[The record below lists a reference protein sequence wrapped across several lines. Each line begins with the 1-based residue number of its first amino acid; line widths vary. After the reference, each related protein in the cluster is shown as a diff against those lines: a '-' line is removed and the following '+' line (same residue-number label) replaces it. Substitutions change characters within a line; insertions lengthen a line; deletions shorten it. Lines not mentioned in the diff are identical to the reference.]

1 MDRSSP
7 LPLWAQLLEDLRERI
22 NAGEF
27 AVRFPTDKEMI
38 EQYRVSRQTVREAVR
53 RLEQEGVVVR
63 RRGRGTN
70 LTDKRFYQQ
79 LGTVYSLYRELE
91 KMGHVQG
98 SKILAQGTK
107 HDSALAHE
115 FGVPDDHLFFYLE
128 RIRFADLE
136 AVAIDRLVMPMK
148 FAAALAEANFEHTG
162 LYDELEK
169 RAGIVPTTGEE
180 RLTPVILSAE
190 EATLLSCNEPTAGM
204 RIQRTTYYGGEKLEK
219 RETVVRGD
227 RYCFVSVFDSSKNEQ
242 SSNLTA
248 AEYDARLP

>member
-27 AVRFPTDKEMI
+27 AERFPTDKEMI
-38 EQYRVSRQTVREAVR
+38 EQYQVSRQTVREAVR
-53 RLEQEGVVVR
+53 RLEQDGVVVR

-107 HDSALAHE
+107 HDGALARE
-115 FGVPDDHLFFYLE
+115 FGVPEDHLFFHLE
-128 RIRFADLE
+128 RIRYADGE

-162 LYDELEK
+162 LYDELER

-190 EATLLSCNEPTAGM
+190 EASLLNCNEPTAGM

-242 SSNLTA
+242 SSNITA
-248 AEYDARLP
+248 AEYDARQP

>member
-148 FAAALAEANFEHTG
+148 FAATLAEANFEHTG
-162 LYDELEK
+162 LYDELER

-180 RLTPVILSAE
+180 RLTPVILSAD
-190 EATLLSCNEPTAGM
+190 EANLLGCNEPTAGM